1 MSQIHILPPR
11 SQAVA
16 PLCECVTRMSKETY
30 MCQKET
36 YKCQKRRKFHKS
48 ISCRHNTKPFL
59 HCVGVSQ
66 VCQKRPI
73 CVKKR
78 LINVKRDANFTNPS
92 LAATTPSR
100 FSTVWVCHKCV
111 KRDLY
116 VSKRDLHMSK
126 ETPCRAYE
134 WEACT
139 RWQRCIGCLK
149 LQVIF
154 HKRATNSRALLQKMT
169 YKNKASYGS
178 WMRHVVRMNEA
189 GTGWQRLIGC
199 LIFTGHFP
207 QKSPIISGSF
217 AKNDLQLKAS

>member
-11 SQAVA
+11 SPAVA
-16 PLCECVTRMSKETY
+16 PLCECVSSMSKETY

-36 YKCQKRRKFHKS
+36 YKCQKRRKFHEP
-48 ISCRHNTKPFL
+48 ISCRHNTKPLL

-78 LINVKRDANFTNPS
+78 LI
-92 LAATTPSR
+92 
-100 FSTVWVCHKCV
+100 
-111 KRDLY
+111 Y
-116 VSKRDLHMSK
+116 VSKRDLYMSK

-139 RWQRCIGCLK
+139 RWRRCIGCLK

-154 HKRATNSRALLQKMT
+154 HKRATNYRALLQTMT

-199 LIFTGHFP
+199 LIFTGYFP